1 MDFDYVYHMDIWRL
15 FLGFV
20 VLCILTQSCTKRPN
34 PSDYKDCTIY
44 RDKWGVPHIHGKTD
58 RDVAYGLAWAGCEDD
73 FKTLQEQM
81 LAINGRYG
89 EVRGMDGVI
98 ADFAIHFMG
107 IRDYARR
114 HIDEL
119 DEATLQIVR
128 GYVQGVNAYAALHP
142 EELLLPDLFP
152 TTDVDLVAGYM
163 LGLVEI
169 SGAAQDLAKLA
180 DGSIVKE
187 LADEERGSNAIA
199 ISAKKTE
206 EGQTFLAINSH
217 QPMEGWYSWY
227 EAHLISDE
235 GMNIL
240 GGTFPGAA
248 TIFHGTNEHL
258 GWAHTVNHADFS
270 DVYQLTMHPDKPYY
284 YKMDD
289 QWLPLEK
296 KVIKAWVKLAGPIK
310 IPITRDI
317 YKSEFGI
324 TFKVGD
330 QFFAWRYQAGESVK
344 AIEQWYKMNKAS
356 SWEEWKAAL
365 EIKGIPCTNIVYA
378 DKEDNIYFVSNARQ
392 PIRSNSINWKEIID
406 GQSSSSIWPDR
417 YYPIDSLPYVLNP
430 LSGFVFNTNNT
441 PYSSSGDDDNPDYKK
456 VQETMSFQTPK
467 EENNRSLRFQEL
479 MDTVTMLSYDE
490 FLEVKYDRTYP
501 RPLRALP
508 YNEEKLLT
516 QDPNQNKELE
526 PAIKLLNN
534 WNRSTRKD
542 NEVAALFLLAKDALY
557 QHYRKN
563 GSVDDE
569 DFINAIDSASS
580 LLMKSYGKL
589 EVPLGDF
596 QRHRRGDVDIP
607 IGGGSDVIAAMY
619 SRPDEDGKFKAFTGE
634 TYIQMVRFDSEKG
647 PIIESVNAY
656 GSSAEEDSEHFTD
669 QMQLF
674 ADQNLKPMT
683 LDLGQVKKEAVDSY
697 HPKFI
702 R

>member
-1 MDFDYVYHMDIWRL
+1 MIMWRAFL
-15 FLGFV
+15 FIAIA
-20 VLCILTQSCTKRPN
+20 VLLIQSCTESLN
-34 PSDYKDCTIY
+34 TGDYEDCMIY
-44 RDKWGVPHIHGKTD
+44 RDQWGVPHIHGKTD
-58 RDVAYGLAWAGCEDD
+58 RDVAYGLAWVGCEDD

-107 IRDYARR
+107 IHDYARQ
-114 HIDEL
+114 HIHEL
-119 DEATLQIVR
+119 APATREIIN
-128 GYVQGVNAYAALHP
+128 GYVDGVNAYAALHP
-142 EELLLPDLFP
+142 EDLLLADLFP
-152 TTDVDLVAGYM
+152 TSDVDLVAGYM

-169 SGAAQDLAKLA
+169 SGASQDLAKLA

-187 LADEERGSNAIA
+187 LESEERGSNAIA

-270 DVYQLTMHPDKPYY
+270 DIYKLTMHPDKPFY
-284 YKMDD
+284 YKLDD

-310 IPITRDI
+310 IPITREI
-317 YKSEFGI
+317 YKSKYGI
-324 TFKVGD
+324 TFKVEN

-344 AIEQWYKMNKAS
+344 AIEQWYKMNKATT
-356 SWEEWKAAL
+356 WEEWKSAL

-378 DKEDNIYFVSNARQ
+378 DNEDNIYYVSNARQ
-392 PIRSNSINWKEIID
+392 PIRDDGRDWTSIID
-406 GQSSSSIWPDR
+406 GQSSSSIWPER
-417 YYPIDSLPYVLNP
+417 YYPIDSLPHVLNP
-430 LSGFVFNTNNT
+430 SSGFVFNTNNT
-441 PYSSSGDDDNPDYKK
+441 PYSSSGAGDDPDYKPA
-456 VQETMSFQTPK
+456 QETMSFQLPA

-479 MDTVTMLSYDE
+479 MDTVSTLTYDE
-490 FLEVKYDRTYP
+490 FLEIKYDRTYP
-501 RPLRALP
+501 TPLRSLP
-508 YNEEKLLT
+508 YDEEKLLT
-516 QDPNQNKELE
+516 QDPKQHNRLE
-526 PAIKLLNN
+526 SSIRLLNN

-542 NEVAALFLLAKDALY
+542 NKVAALFLLSKDALY
-557 QHYRKN
+557 QHYRKH
-563 GSVDDE
+563 DAIQDE
-569 DFINAIDSASS
+569 DYINAIDTATNQ
-580 LLMKSYGKL
+580 LMKSYGKI

-607 IGGGSDVIAAMY
+607 IGGGADVIAAMY
-619 SRPDEDGKFKAFTGE
+619 SRPDEDGKYKAYVGE
-634 TYIQMVRFDSEKG
+634 TYIQMVRFDKEKG

-656 GSSAEEDSEHFTD
+656 GSSANPGDEHFTN

-674 ADQNLKPMT
+674 ADQKLKPMT
-683 LDLGQVKKEAVDSY
+683 LDLEQVKKEAVDSY